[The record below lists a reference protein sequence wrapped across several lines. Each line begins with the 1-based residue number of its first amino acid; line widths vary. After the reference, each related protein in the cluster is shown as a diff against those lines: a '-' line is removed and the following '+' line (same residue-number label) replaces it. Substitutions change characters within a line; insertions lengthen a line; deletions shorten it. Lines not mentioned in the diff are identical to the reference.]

1 MKIAQFKAGGPEK
14 EFYYMSK
21 LGFYVKGQAGSW
33 SDYVKQELVLALASW
48 VPSLPGIAMRS
59 LLYRSVMRMEGSV
72 AIEAG
77 ARLRYLKNIYL
88 HRGVYVDHG
97 VYLHATPG
105 GIEVGQDTFLMH
117 HCELHV
123 YNFRD
128 LPGAKIKIGKQC
140 IIGEFSIIRGQGGVT
155 IGDSVLFAPL
165 VQVLA
170 VQHRYGDTTRPV
182 MEQGIS
188 AKGIEIGDGA
198 WLGSAA
204 IVLDGVKIGKGAIIG
219 AGAVVTRDIPDH
231 CIAVGSPAKVVRNL
245 LEQPLKPEQL
255 AELELGTPGVFQ
267 LNSDVTPAKAVALG

>member
-1 MKIAQFKAGGPEK
+1 MGKLNFYIKSQGG
-14 EFYYMSK
+14 
-21 LGFYVKGQAGSW
+21 GSVL
-33 SDYVKQELVLALASW
+33 DYVKQETILAAASW
-48 VPSLPGIAMRS
+48 VPSLPGVALRS
-59 LLYRSVMRMEGSV
+59 LLYRTIMRLEGQV

-77 ARLRYLKNIYL
+77 VRLRCTRNIRLAKGAYL
-88 HRGVYVDHG
+88 DHG
-97 VYLHATPG
+97 VYIHATPG
-105 GIEVGQDTFLMH
+105 GVEVGENTFLMH
-117 HCELHV
+117 HTELHV

-128 LPGAKIKIGKQC
+128 LPQAGIKIGKQC

-182 MEQGIS
+182 MDQGIT

-219 AGAVVTRDIPDH
+219 AGAVVTRDVPDH
-231 CIAVGSPAKVVRNL
+231 CIAVGNPAKVVRNL
-245 LEQPLKPEQL
+245 LEDPLDENKL
-255 AELELGTPGVFQ
+255 AQLELGTPGIF
-267 LNSDVTPAKAVALG
+267 ALENGRVGGKH